1 MAGVP
6 TSSTSDTA
14 VRWIRMTESNDG
26 TPTTPSPWRTGR
38 SVHGGIDRVPVPAT
52 AGTMWLC
59 GKHLI
64 GPDPVATI
72 EDLGVDTVVCLSQQ
86 HELVERYP
94 AYIDWLAHAGDHAI
108 WHPIPDLHAPS
119 LDDTEHLVD
128 EILRRLDLGHNVLVH
143 CGAGIGRAG
152 TIAAAVLIRRGVG
165 LDRALATV
173 ASCRPMGG
181 PEAGAQS
188 DLLRSLADGR

>member
-1 MAGVP
+1 MNE
-6 TSSTSDTA
+6 STEDPP
-14 VRWIRMTESNDG
+14 V
-26 TPTTPSPWRTGR
+26 TPSAWRTGR
-38 SVHGGIDRVPVPAT
+38 SVDGGIDRVPVPST
-52 AGTMWLC
+52 SGTMWLC

-72 EDLGVDTVVCLSQQ
+72 DSLGVDTVVCLSQQ

-94 AYIDWLAHAGDHAI
+94 TYIEWLANAGDHAI
-108 WHPIPDLHAPS
+108 WHPIPDLHAPT
-119 LDDTEHLVD
+119 LEETEHLVD
-128 EILRRLDLGHNVLVH
+128 EILRRLDLGHKVLVH

-152 TIAAAVLIRRGVG
+152 TIAAAVLIRRGVD
-165 LDRALATV
+165 LDRAIHTV

-188 DLLRSLADGR
+188 DLLQMLADGR